1 MTTKVVG
8 GGVAQQIFVKLDMQ
22 LTWLVQA
29 ATRQGRVNAALFGR
43 TSLLDE
49 LRKYVQKAC
58 DGELAVALSG
68 ESKEEEEHDPM
79 NDVDVS
85 HTESPSKGRLN
96 DLLRE
101 YRISDRKPNR
111 KFKVPRWVL
120 AERLEIWWLN
130 VFKLRKLVQLHFG
143 YDPVAR
149 ILINTSALDH
159 SNAIHCK
166 PCVCVFWF
174 AVFNVVFLFM
184 FDVQSWGPCL
194 YNERNVDQSPFHSN
208 EAGSQEVGTLAL
220 KGAPTVPLIENHAAT
235 RERMSLNSVTDSS
248 PERIRRRLPG
258 FELMFRADGKQVEDK
273 LQQHLFGKPS
283 LPFRVT
289 VVTGPSGSYKEED
302 ILNFLEKH
310 LEQWTPDRQWEFMFL
325 DAYAPGLTN
334 NVLTQP

>member
-1 MTTKVVG
+1 
-8 GGVAQQIFVKLDMQ
+8 
-22 LTWLVQA
+22 
-29 ATRQGRVNAALFGR
+29 
-43 TSLLDE
+43 
-49 LRKYVQKAC
+49 
-58 DGELAVALSG
+58 
-68 ESKEEEEHDPM
+68 
-79 NDVDVS
+79 
-85 HTESPSKGRLN
+85 
-96 DLLRE
+96 
-101 YRISDRKPNR
+101 
-111 KFKVPRWVL
+111 
-120 AERLEIWWLN
+120 
-130 VFKLRKLVQLHFG
+130 
-143 YDPVAR
+143 
-149 ILINTSALDH
+149 
-159 SNAIHCK
+159 
-166 PCVCVFWF
+166 
-174 AVFNVVFLFM
+174 M